1 MKCRNAS
8 HDSLNPMTT
17 SNLTK
22 FAKNLG
28 CLAIELKKRIEEDL
42 SHNTVIQKLLDDYK
56 EVTSPNTSYVLSI
69 EDLAQSATYN
79 LLRLSLCNV
88 LSVEHIKNSKSQD
101 FFTVLLKELHQFNLL
116 DTLINFLEQGCLK
129 DILQETNSLLEP
141 EEFLDS
147 FYLPFISTFTP
158 TDKRES
164 IGLFYTPKTVT
175 SFITRSVDL
184 ILRDRDNFSSFSE
197 GLASRDK
204 TGNPLVKIIDP
215 AVGTGNFLL
224 HAINQIEQ
232 VIKSQPNC
240 DWNNYVLNKLLPSIY
255 GFEISLPVYALAHLC
270 LSIKLFQSGYKFTGN
285 EQIKIFL
292 TDSLSSSEENN
303 GISPDNI
310 FVSEFKEAN
319 KIKSHSKIPVIVCN
333 PPFNVTDSRRKTY
346 EIANTLKGSK
356 YLTDSYIQFLYTSQD
371 FIGRAGYGVIGT
383 ITNNEYISSPTFAK
397 MRQNWLTSFSD
408 IYIINLRGN
417 QRTKES
423 PLGEKD
429 ENIFDVRVGLGLAF
443 LIKRR
448 EPTKCARVHYAEVW
462 GTKQDKNQYLSERDI
477 KSVEWKELKPFEPS
491 FFFNWLSLP
500 LPIDLRENGLH
511 SLQKGIKSYQEFHRT
526 YDYWLLKES
535 VMFLNHGIELLMKQ
549 ILVQKNENL
558 IFTDLN
564 TFAKHKLGIQKN
576 KGSTHTVTFTDAMNR
591 VSAFIDPPELDE
603 ILKSNLTQL
612 NDLRNQIE
620 HHKINLDGQTL
631 TQIIETIR
639 DPLYKLLDSQ
649 GIKAEFLSNE
659 INEM

>member
-1 MKCRNAS
+1 
-8 HDSLNPMTT
+8 MTT
-17 SNLTK
+17 SNLRE

-28 CLAIELKKRIEEDL
+28 YLAVELKKRIEQDL

-56 EVTSPNTSYVLSI
+56 EAIYPNTSYVLSAD
-69 EDLAQSATYN
+69 DLAQSTIYN
-79 LLRLSLCNV
+79 LLRLSLCNG
-88 LSVEHIKNSKSQD
+88 LSVEHIKNPKSSN

-116 DTLINFLEQGCLK
+116 DTLINFLEQACLK
-129 DILQETNSLLEP
+129 DILQETNSWLEP
-141 EEFLDS
+141 EEFLDN
-147 FYLPFISTFTP
+147 FYLPFISTFAP
-158 TDKRES
+158 TDKRET

-184 ILRDRDNFSSFSE
+184 ILRDKDNFSSFPE
-197 GLASRDK
+197 GLASQDK

-240 DWNNYVLNKLLPSIY
+240 DWNDYVLKKLLPSIH
-255 GFEISLPVYALAHLC
+255 GFEISLPVYSLAYLC

-292 TDSLSSSEENN
+292 TDSLSNPEENN
-303 GISPDNI
+303 DISPDNI
-310 FVSEFKEAN
+310 FASEFKEAN
-319 KIKSHSKIPVIVCN
+319 KIKSNSKIPVIICN
-333 PPFNVTDSRRKTY
+333 PPFNVTNSRRTTY

-356 YLTDSYIQFLYTSQD
+356 FLADSYVHFLYIAQD
-371 FIGRAGYGVIGT
+371 FVERAGYGVIGT
-383 ITNNEYISSPTFAK
+383 ITNNGYLSSPTFAK

-408 IYIINLRGN
+408 IYIINLQGN
-417 QRTKES
+417 QRTGNKS

-448 EPTKCARVHYAEVW
+448 ESTKYARVHYAEVW
-462 GTKQDKNQYLSERDI
+462 GAKQDKNKYLLERDI

-564 TFAKHKLGIQKN
+564 AFAKHKLGQKH

-639 DPLYKLLDSQ
+639 EPLYKLLDSQ

-659 INEM
+659 INAM